1 MVFVSFSTFFPFL
14 KTLSQYLCVSLWQC
28 WWKGNARKP
37 LLLWWCRAELLWKL
51 WGIMN
56 WNSQVLSFPLLVL
69 TKSSSFFIYYV
80 LQKIGSQSIMVS
92 FFFFSFFLRKLK
104 DLLSVLQLITCQCC
118 LINTRNV
125 PPPSYWPP
133 NRERTKVIKQGM
145 YSRFDVLKQPW
156 VYMLYGFTQFFNY
169 FFSMVLI
176 FFQKT

>member
-1 MVFVSFSTFFPFL
+1 MAVLVKRKRKETSFVKVVQSRIIMETVGNNEL
-14 KTLSQYLCVSLWQC
+14 KL
-28 WWKGNARKP
+28 
-37 LLLWWCRAELLWKL
+37 
-51 WGIMN
+51 
-56 WNSQVLSFPLLVL
+56 
-69 TKSSSFFIYYV
+69 SSFIFSSLGINQIIFLFIYYV

-92 FFFFSFFLRKLK
+92 FSFLFFFSQKIKK

-125 PPPSYWPP
+125 PPPSYWPT
-133 NRERTKVIKQGM
+133 NGERTKVIKQGM
-145 YSRFDVLKQPW
+145 YSRLDVLKQPW